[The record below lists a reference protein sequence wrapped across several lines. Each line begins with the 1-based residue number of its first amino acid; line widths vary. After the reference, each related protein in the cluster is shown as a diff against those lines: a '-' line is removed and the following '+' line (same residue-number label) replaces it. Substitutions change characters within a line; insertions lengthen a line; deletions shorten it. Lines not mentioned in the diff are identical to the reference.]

1 MLAFMA
7 NIIFFCGKAWYNGLC
22 ISNWRTRL
30 MSIRFS
36 AEEFEKLKELLL
48 IYEWGH
54 RTLLTK
60 LAIVREDFE
69 SFHEDNPIDHIR
81 GRIKEPESIAE
92 KLNRLGLDITVQ
104 NARTHI
110 FDIAGVRI
118 ICPFARDI
126 HYLIG
131 LLRSMPEVIIREERD
146 YISKPKKSGYRSY
159 HLIVEIPVFYSGQTD
174 HVIIEVQIRTEAMNF
189 WATLEHEA
197 RYKYQSDIPQHLSDE
212 LVVCADKIAELDH
225 RMFLIHENIMGRS
238 DEITDEI
245 NKNKKPWKTW
255 RDAARSRDVRR
266 AHRSVQRSLEKCTP
280 SK

>member
-1 MLAFMA
+1 
-7 NIIFFCGKAWYNGLC
+7 
-22 ISNWRTRL
+22 

-36 AEEFEKLKELLL
+36 AEEFAKLKELLL

-60 LAIVREDFE
+60 LAIVHEDFE
-69 SFHEDNPIDHIR
+69 NFKEDNPIDHIR
-81 GRIKEPESIAE
+81 GRIKAPESIAE
-92 KLNRLGLDITVQ
+92 KLNRLGLAITAE
-104 NARTHI
+104 NAKAHI

-126 HYLIG
+126 HYLIE
-131 LLRSMPEVIIREERD
+131 LLRSMPEVKIREERD

-159 HLIVEIPVFYSGQTD
+159 HLIVEIPVFHSGKTD
-174 HVIIEVQIRTEAMNF
+174 HVIIEIQIRTGAMNF

-197 RYKYQSDIPQHLSDE
+197 RYKFQSDVPQHLSGE

-225 RMFLIHENIMGRS
+225 RMFLIYENIMGRS

-245 NKNKKPWKTW
+245 NRKKKPWKTW
-255 RDAARSRDVRR
+255 SNAARSRDVRR
-266 AHRSVQRSLEKCTP
+266 AHRGLQRNLKNNKLTKEHKM
-280 SK
+280 